1 VPPAGIAIVP
11 VTMGAGLTPGDAISV
26 EPKGMPVGET
36 VEPVVMPSG
45 EVTPMLGVGLT
56 IPLTCALAT
65 LQATSAG
72 RTAAIDAALTR
83 ILRFVTDASG
93 AWLSDI
99 GQPPWR
105 GVRAAK
111 IGSGSCS
118 NGHPALVQ
126 LPLPR
131 IESRKPFLFG
141 PVHCVMRIEI
151 SRPRLNVN
159 DRRRGGGRRSCL
171 HRAGL
176 GSDAT

>member
-1 VPPAGIAIVP
+1 MPPAGIAIVP

-105 GVRAAK
+105 GVERRRSAAAVARMV
-111 IGSGSCS
+111 IGRLSSFLCLAS
-118 NGHPALVQ
+118 NL
-126 LPLPR
+126 
-131 IESRKPFLFG
+131 ESRFCSARFT
-141 PVHCVMRIEI
+141 
-151 SRPRLNVN
+151 
-159 DRRRGGGRRSCL
+159 
-171 HRAGL
+171 A
-176 GSDAT
+176 